1 VRAPN
6 RRVQRPGV
14 VGMGRGKHSF
24 TFSFD
29 AVFDE
34 GCAQGDVFQ
43 HALPHLI
50 DGLFSGYVGNWESAP
65 IRRDHGQMAQP
76 VIAVVDVAVAV
87 LDMLALSNELQE
99 CYALCLTRP

>member
-1 VRAPN
+1 
-6 RRVQRPGV
+6 
-14 VGMGRGKHSF
+14 MGRGKHSF

-50 DGLFSGYVGNWESAP
+50 DGLFSGYVGC
-65 IRRDHGQMAQP
+65 QAQP
-76 VIAVVDVAVAV
+76 VKGNDNSVVVDAAPVV
-87 LDMLALSNELQE
+87 LDILTLSFGPRSATL
-99 CYALCLTRP
+99 PV